1 MGAEPHRPAGGSRSL
16 YRRNAD
22 GTDEAELLLS
32 GAELGPLAANAWSP
46 NGDTLVVMS
55 RRARRNAL
63 LLLSMEDLSRTELPL
78 EAEFSE
84 TRAAVSPNGEWIAY
98 ESDRFGEIEVYVERF
113 QELGDRQRISTGGG
127 QQPLRSPHGS
137 ELFFLSVPDADRI
150 MAVPVNQGSELIAGD
165 PEVVFE
171 GQLVEQGGNTSYDV
185 HPDGRLL
192 VIRLGGEAVEET
204 QLPQIN
210 MILNWVEE
218 LERLVPIDQ

>member
-1 MGAEPHRPAGGSRSL
+1 
-16 YRRNAD
+16 
-22 GTDEAELLLS
+22 
-32 GAELGPLAANAWSP
+32 
-46 NGDTLVVMS
+46 
-55 RRARRNAL
+55 
-63 LLLSMEDLSRTELPL
+63 
-78 EAEFSE
+78 
-84 TRAAVSPNGEWIAY
+84 
-98 ESDRFGEIEVYVERF
+98 
-113 QELGDRQRISTGGG
+113 
-127 QQPLRSPHGS
+127 
-137 ELFFLSVPDADRI
+137 

-192 VIRLGGEAVEET
+192 VIRLGGAVEET